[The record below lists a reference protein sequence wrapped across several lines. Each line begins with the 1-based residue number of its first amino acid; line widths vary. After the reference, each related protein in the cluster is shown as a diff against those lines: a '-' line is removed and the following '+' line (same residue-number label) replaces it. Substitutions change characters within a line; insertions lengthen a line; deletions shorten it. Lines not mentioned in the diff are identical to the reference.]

1 MANRA
6 QPFNALALQHL
17 GVPPLESGIDGR
29 GIVLGFVDYGF
40 DFLHPCLR
48 KPMSGSTRFQ
58 YIWDQNTGSKFDA
71 TAINRLIAEAER
83 TGSRQAADGAH
94 NPHANYF
101 GQHGVQAGAHGTVIS
116 SIAAGSPV
124 VGYRGVA
131 PAAELIGVQLGLLD
145 HHWKEEDADGVP
157 TWTSW
162 QPNVQPV
169 WNGWRSYD
177 DATQIISA
185 LDYIYDRASHLGA
198 RALVINLSIGAYAGA
213 HDGCSAVE
221 RKITEIVDR
230 SRRGN
235 GFPCAVV
242 ASAGN
247 AGAEDGHFSGEAD
260 PARPLTFAWR
270 MQRGDLTQNKLEIWY
285 CSATPLEISISHPT
299 RSGAEIALTISP
311 GRTHAIEAADV
322 RIGIADHVP
331 LARAPLSRVRI
342 LLHPPYVPEHCWP
355 TDSGELTFELR
366 CAVTSR
372 ERVPVHAW
380 IERDDG
386 LANRSSL
393 CPSHPAATL
402 SNIAAAEG
410 AIIVAG
416 HDHHG
421 GNSPAILPTSS
432 LGPVPWPPTDSVHAP
447 LVSAPAHRIW
457 GARSKSSGFVET
469 SGTSVAAALTSGVV
483 ALLMQRLGG
492 SRSFDP
498 RQWAE
503 LLVAPDRRHSWSPR
517 FGCGAVNVAHILGPH
532 ILGELTA

>member
-40 DFLHPCLR
+40 DLLHPCLR
-48 KPMSGSTRFQ
+48 KPASGSTRFQ
-58 YIWDQNTGSKFDA
+58 YILDQNTGSEFDA
-71 TAINRLIAEAER
+71 SAINTLIRSAEQ
-83 TGSRQAADGAH
+83 TGSRQAADSVYD
-94 NPHANYF
+94 PHANYF
-101 GQHGVQAGAHGTVIS
+101 GRYGVQPGAHGTVIS

-124 VGYRGVA
+124 AGFRGVA
-131 PAAELIGVQLGLLD
+131 PAADLIGVQLGLLD

-162 QPNVQPV
+162 QPGVQPL

-177 DATQIISA
+177 DARQIVSA
-185 LDYIYDRASHLGA
+185 LDYIHDRASRVHA

-221 RKITEIVDR
+221 RKITEIVG
-230 SRRGN
+230 RGCR
-235 GFPCAVV
+235 GDGPPCAVV
-242 ASAGN
+242 VSAGN
-247 AGAEDGHFSGEAD
+247 AGVEEGHFSGEAETG
-260 PARPLTFAWR
+260 RPLTFAWR
-270 MQRGDLTQNKLEIWY
+270 VNRDDLTQNKLEIWY
-285 CSATPLEISISHPT
+285 RSTAPLKISIAHPT
-299 RSGAEIALTISP
+299 RSGAEIALAISP
-311 GRTHAIEAADV
+311 GRTHVIETAGV

-355 TDSGELTFELR
+355 SDSGELSFELR

-386 LANRSSL
+386 LANRSRL
-393 CPSHPAATL
+393 YPSHPTATL
-402 SNIAAAEG
+402 SSIAAAEG

-416 HDHHG
+416 HDHHPG
-421 GNSPAILPTSS
+421 DAQAVFPLSS
-432 LGPVPWPPTDSVHAP
+432 LGPTPWSRVEGTRAP

-469 SGTSVAAALTSGVV
+469 SGTSAAAALTSGVV
-483 ALLMQRLGG
+483 ALLMQRLGD

-498 RQWAE
+498 LCWAE
-503 LLVAPDRRHSWSPR
+503 LLIAPARRQSWSPR
-517 FGCGAVNVAHILGPH
+517 FGCGAVKVAHILG
-532 ILGELTA
+532 EVTA